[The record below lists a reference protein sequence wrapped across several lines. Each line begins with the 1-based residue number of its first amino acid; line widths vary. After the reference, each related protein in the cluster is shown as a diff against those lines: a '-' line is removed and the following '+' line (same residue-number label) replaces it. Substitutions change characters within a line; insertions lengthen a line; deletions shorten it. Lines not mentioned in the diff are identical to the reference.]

1 MRATAEAFPY
11 RYEWLGLEFSVDS
24 FRLDE
29 GEEKSVDG
37 GLKEVS
43 LETWD
48 SWEEVEITVEID
60 LPKRVLENTFPEDED
75 RPGKL
80 VVAVDCLDT
89 HRRFNKKIS
98 EPPIEP
104 GKYTEDISLEYDQVH
119 GKVEL
124 KPLLIRDTSQDS
136 HPEYATY
143 PGQRVSDD
151 MSWTVYIDEDESS
164 EGNLE
169 AKLVSFEEKGP
180 EYREYEVYHLD
191 TTQGIPKVWL
201 NQDHDLI
208 ADVLDT
214 GDGPGYNPKMRD
226 VISYT
231 VSQSIATDLV
241 MWTLSGAGEDGTLE
255 NDWQWGIV
263 EDYIS
268 KMDRFSS
275 KSVEEIPSEL
285 HHISE
290 NMEEMPRFMSQLDTV
305 LQKELSAEENMTD
318 MIEEVR
324 SRV

>member
-11 RYEWLGLEFSVDS
+11 RYEWLGLEFSVNS
-24 FRLDE
+24 FRLD
-29 GEEKSVDG
+29 GGKEKSVDG

-43 LETWD
+43 LETWE
-48 SWEEVEITVEID
+48 SWEEVEMAVEVY
-60 LPKRVLENTFPEDED
+60 LTERVLENTFPEDED

-89 HRRFNKKIS
+89 HRRFNEEIS
-98 EPPIEP
+98 GSPIES
-104 GKYTEDISLEYDQVH
+104 GTYTEDILLEYDQVR

-124 KPLLIRDTSQDS
+124 KPLLVRDNSQDA

-143 PGQRVSDD
+143 PGQRVADD

-169 AKLVSFEEKGP
+169 VRLVSFEEKGYP
-180 EYREYEVYHLD
+180 EYEVYHLD

-201 NQDHDLI
+201 NQDHNLI

-214 GDGPGYNPKMRD
+214 GDGPGYNPRMRD

-231 VSQSIATDLV
+231 ISQSIATDLV
-241 MWTLSGAGEDGTLE
+241 MWTLSDAGEDGTLE
-255 NDWQWGIV
+255 NDWQWSIV
-263 EDYIS
+263 ENYIS
-268 KMDRFSS
+268 RMDRFSS
-275 KSVEEIPSEL
+275 KSLEEIPSEL

-305 LQKELSAEENMTD
+305 LQKELSAEENMTN